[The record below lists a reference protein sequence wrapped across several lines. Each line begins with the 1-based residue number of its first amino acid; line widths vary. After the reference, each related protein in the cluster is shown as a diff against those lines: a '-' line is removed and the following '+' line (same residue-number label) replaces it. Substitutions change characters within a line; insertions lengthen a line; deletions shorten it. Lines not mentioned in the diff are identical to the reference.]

1 MARKRHF
8 FFFPLYIFLF
18 GFNSFDLYANA
29 GTTSGADIYCV
40 MRLGGNNHESSWQAA
55 YNYIKKQKSGFF
67 KTSPQ
72 QSASLIV
79 EEVVAAPEKYQDCV
93 PFLGEL
99 YIQNNKQIENIPK
112 INKNEEKSDSSSS
125 KGIYTDRYSY

>member
-8 FFFPLYIFLF
+8 FFLPLSIFLF
-18 GFNSFDLYANA
+18 GLNDFSFPVNA

-93 PFLGEL
+93 PYLGEL
-99 YIQNNKQIENIPK
+99 YKPNNKQIEDIPK
-112 INKNEEKSDSSSS
+112 LNKSAEENDS
-125 KGIYTDRYSY
+125 KGSKGEYSDRYSY

>member
-8 FFFPLYIFLF
+8 FFLPLSIFLF
-18 GFNSFDLYANA
+18 GFNAFDLSVNA

>member
-8 FFFPLYIFLF
+8 FFLPLSIFLF
-18 GFNSFDLYANA
+18 GFNGLSLSVNA

-55 YNYIKKQKSGFF
+55 YNYIKRQKSGFF

-93 PFLGEL
+93 RFLGEL
-99 YIQNNKQIENIPK
+99 YKPTNKQIEDIPK
-112 INKNEEKSDSSSS
+112 LDSKEEESSENNS
-125 KGIYTDRYSY
+125 KGEYTDRYSY